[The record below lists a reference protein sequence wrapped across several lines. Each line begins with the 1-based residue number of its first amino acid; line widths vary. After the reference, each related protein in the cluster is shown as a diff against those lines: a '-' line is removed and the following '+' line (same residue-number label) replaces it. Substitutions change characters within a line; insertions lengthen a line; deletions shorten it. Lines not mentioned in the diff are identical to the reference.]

1 MSTIR
6 QGENLKHAHL
16 KASFVLAHC
25 PSIFEILRL
34 YQDEEFSITM
44 NFTTMICR
52 CA

>member
-6 QGENLKHAHL
+6 RGEQLKHAHL
-16 KASFVLAHC
+16 KF
-25 PSIFEILRL
+25 PSLFEILRL

-44 NFTTMICR
+44 NFTTLICI

>member
-6 QGENLKHAHL
+6 RGEQLKHAHL
-16 KASFVLAHC
+16 KASFGLAHF
-25 PSIFEILRL
+25 PSLFEILRL

-44 NFTTMICR
+44 NFATLICR